1 MYVSPVNKTAKNK
14 NVTINTKTL
23 KNALFCPAGTTHSFD
38 KHRVIVSGD
47 LNASIPCL
55 G

>member
-38 KHRVIVSGD
+38 EHRVIVSVICMRRFP
-47 LNASIPCL
+47 A
-55 G
+55 